1 MSKVEALSPE
11 GVKRV
16 SNNVAKASQKEIGG
30 KAMTNFKAII
40 TDIKELAKEFGGR
53 NLRDFDARMV
63 EIKELAN
70 TNPELALKKADVN
83 RSNLEVERF
92 FTGVKSILMLG
103 AGVGLSGTAPV
114 VAAGLAAGS
123 FLYGAVKLCKIGS
136 KDFVADRTF
145 YGLNHFVHGRIN
157 KDQMNEWLGIDTKET
172 EQSVNTSSEKVKA
185 KPKNNNNGNPADK
198 ALKVLKRN
206 NQFLKKQNTH

>member
-16 SNNVAKASQKEIGG
+16 SDNVAKASQKEIGG

-40 TDIKELAKEFGGR
+40 AGIKDLAKEFGGR
-53 NLRDFDARMV
+53 DLRDFDARMA
-63 EIKELAN
+63 EIEELAN
-70 TNPELALKKADVN
+70 TNPELALKKAT
-83 RSNLEVERF
+83 RARGGLEGERF
-92 FTGVKSILMLG
+92 LTGVKSILMLG
-103 AGVGLSGTAPV
+103 AGAGLSGTAPV

-123 FLYGAVKLCKIGS
+123 FLYGAVKLWKIVD
-136 KDFVADRTF
+136 KEYFADRAF
-145 YGLNHFVHGRIN
+145 YGLTHYVHGRIN

-185 KPKNNNNGNPADK
+185 KPKNNNNRNPADK